1 MASGTP
7 KSPRP
12 GRKLT
17 VAVNIPK
24 PSSDSRLFLEPSK
37 PTGRSPSSPLAKIS
51 SLDASENNSGPHP
64 PRSPRPSTPNF
75 HQVRSPYGSPNEHG
89 TRPRRHTVSVVEP
102 TKVAVPIV
110 RHKTFPAS
118 IFHDEP
124 NFGIDSIDDEA
135 DHEAENPQ
143 PLPASSSFFQ
153 QAMLDLKRRPSRSS
167 QSSID
172 DEESTRSKGNATPSP
187 RASHPLRS
195 PPSIKI
201 SHIEEKN
208 ASYSLDIE
216 FNVSNDDDD
225 IFGSQGDENKLSS
238 SAPDS
243 FLEETRKSTILRL
256 QLAKTQLSLSERALN
271 QTSSKDP
278 HKTVIKKNERTV
290 PKSARRSKPGVML
303 SVDVSPLGGPLRKW
317 RSTEGSLP
325 ALSTATPSRHH
336 INHSPFLSSPMM
348 MRKGSV
354 PAVLSM
360 PPKVR
365 PRSSLQDLQASFKD
379 GEQQG
384 SPKTSSLSPR
394 AAPST
399 KRPSSAHVFSTS
411 TSTSSS
417 STSESSPTPTVRTK
431 LETTDPPNKPTSRG
445 HHHLSPISLKTANK
459 ITQFITSAAASSSIS
474 GSSGRTNLLPDT
486 VTLPPVLDSSGRL
499 RVHRRRDDSMRLVRQ
514 AVNSD
519 HNEWMDSNDNQHSA
533 NRKVKSILG
542 FAEV

>member
-1 MASGTP
+1 MASGP
-7 KSPRP
+7 SKSPRP

-37 PTGRSPSSPLAKIS
+37 PTGRSPSSPLAEIS

-75 HQVRSPYGSPNEHG
+75 HQVRSPYGSPDKHG
-89 TRPRRHTVSVVEP
+89 NRPRRHTVSVVEP
-102 TKVAVPIV
+102 TKVAVPSV

-118 IFHDEP
+118 DFHDEP
-124 NFGIDSIDDEA
+124 DFGIDSID
-135 DHEAENPQ
+135 AENPQ

-153 QAMLDLKRRPSRSS
+153 QAMLDLQRRPSRSS
-167 QSSID
+167 QSSTD

-187 RASHPLRS
+187 RSSHPLRS
-195 PPSIKI
+195 PPAIKI

-208 ASYSLDIE
+208 ESYSLDIE
-216 FNVSNDDDD
+216 FNVSNDDDVV
-225 IFGSQGDENKLSS
+225 FGSQGGENKLSS

-256 QLAKTQLSLSERALN
+256 QLAKTQLSLSEHALN
-271 QTSSKDP
+271 QTSSKSKNP
-278 HKTVIKKNERTV
+278 HKTFIKRNERTV

-325 ALSTATPSRHH
+325 ALSTASPSRHH

-348 MRKGSV
+348 RRKGSV

-384 SPKTSSLSPR
+384 
-394 AAPST
+394 
-399 KRPSSAHVFSTS
+399 
-411 TSTSSS
+411 
-417 STSESSPTPTVRTK
+417 
-431 LETTDPPNKPTSRG
+431 
-445 HHHLSPISLKTANK
+445 
-459 ITQFITSAAASSSIS
+459 
-474 GSSGRTNLLPDT
+474 
-486 VTLPPVLDSSGRL
+486 
-499 RVHRRRDDSMRLVRQ
+499 
-514 AVNSD
+514 
-519 HNEWMDSNDNQHSA
+519 
-533 NRKVKSILG
+533 
-542 FAEV
+542 